1 MLWSWLIAI
10 VLEIFDP
17 DSPPNI
23 VQAYTHITWTI
34 YKWGKFDHFMW
45 NSIFTFY
52 CPVCRVIGICCLFF
66 FFYFLHESF
75 WCMCVFEGV
84 WVSRLSWFG
93 CFCWFQFNV
102 FTTFKQMF
110 TSLVLQFLLHLLF
123 RVVFIF
129 VAISSSKYIFLLLLS
144 LLLLLFLF
152 LLLLLYLFVG
162 FIDGGDI

>member
-1 MLWSWLIAI
+1 MGPIRSLH
-10 VLEIFDP
+10 V
-17 DSPPNI
+17 
-23 VQAYTHITWTI
+23 
-34 YKWGKFDHFMW
+34 KFDFHILL
-45 NSIFTFY
+45 S
-52 CPVCRVIGICCLFF
+52 CLSSYRHLLSFF

-152 LLLLLYLFVG
+152 LLILLYLFVG